1 MTIGSTLHRRQFL
14 AGTFLAFTAGW
25 AVPRLPAQE
34 ADLNT
39 ILRIAETQH
48 DIVVIL
54 IKKKDFTKA
63 AEEADKIFAMKWPE
77 KQEAVLKKDLLN
89 FSDLFRH
96 GEHPEIALRLLD
108 RHMNMFK
115 SNKNRA
121 DILMD
126 KAYVLEGMGRHDEA
140 LECFRE
146 AKRLL
151 EIKGPP
157 PTVPGFK
164 K

>member
-1 MTIGSTLHRRQFL
+1 MRIGSALDRRHFL
-14 AGTFLAFTAGW
+14 AGTFLAFTAGL

-34 ADLNT
+34 SDLNKT
-39 ILRIAETQH
+39 RRIAETQH
-48 DIVVIL
+48 DIVMIL
-54 IKKKDFTKA
+54 IKKKEFTKA
-63 AEEADKIFAMKWPE
+63 AEEADKIFEMKWPE
-77 KQEAVLKKDLLN
+77 SQEAALKKCLLD

-96 GEHPEIALRLLD
+96 DQHPEIALRLLD
-108 RHMNMFK
+108 KHMNVFK

-121 DILMD
+121 EILMD

-151 EIKGPP
+151 EIKNSP
-157 PTVPGFK
+157 PTIPESK